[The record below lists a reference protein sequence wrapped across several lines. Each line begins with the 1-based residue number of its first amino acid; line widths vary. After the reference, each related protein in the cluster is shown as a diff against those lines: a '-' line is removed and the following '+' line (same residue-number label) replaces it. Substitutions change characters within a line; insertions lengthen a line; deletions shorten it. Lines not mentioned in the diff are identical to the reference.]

1 MGVTNG
7 RGVENITDCIVA
19 AMFNCLPHASLTL
32 VFFRVEGET
41 KEFAFLVSRQSP
53 CEISRLLISS

>member
-7 RGVENITDCIVA
+7 RGVENITDCILA

-32 VFFRVEGET
+32 VFFRVEGEQ
-41 KEFAFLVSRQSP
+41 KSSRFLFHVNRYVRFLD
-53 CEISRLLISS
+53 C